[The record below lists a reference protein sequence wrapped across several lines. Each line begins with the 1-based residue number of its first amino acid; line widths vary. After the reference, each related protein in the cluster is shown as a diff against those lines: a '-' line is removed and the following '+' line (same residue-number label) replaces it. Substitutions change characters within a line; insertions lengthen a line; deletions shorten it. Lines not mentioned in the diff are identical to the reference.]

1 MKKNGFCF
9 TSKARSGNISLQENV
24 EIFPYFHISLLLAY
38 IERTKII
45 ITRDAFQAAK
55 IRKEGFRKYVMFGP
69 NHILVTLRWDEG
81 RSPGQENVCR
91 WFLNRYTNN

>member
-1 MKKNGFCF
+1 MKNKM
-9 TSKARSGNISLQENV
+9 
-24 EIFPYFHISLLLAY
+24 LLLAY